1 MQRTCVGW
9 PARSVRSLRYHGTV
23 LCLADSAPNFT
34 ANRSLVAPPPSGI
47 CYFAPNICSSLPW
60 WRLPLS
66 GGQKGQLE
74 LGEGFKVSEMPR
86 EVPIPDSSICKRY
99 FPSPQTKAAVVD
111 CEPGAE
117 RSRQTH
123 RGERRARQHPPASL
137 SASRQ
142 GEVMTDNGPTNLV
155 LRYLRDI
162 DGKLDRL
169 QVGVNDLQSR
179 VTVNS
184 RLDRFEARLDQI
196 ERRLGLCKASS

>member
-47 CYFAPNICSSLPW
+47 CYFTPNICSSLPW

-86 EVPIPDSSICKRY
+86 EDAIFCGSGPSLTLRFARDISQVPRRKPQWSIVNLVPSAPDKRIEASDVPDSIRRQAY
-99 FPSPQTKAAVVD
+99 RHLGKA
-111 CEPGAE
+111 
-117 RSRQTH
+117 RS
-123 RGERRARQHPPASL
+123 
-137 SASRQ
+137 
-142 GEVMTDNGPTNLV
+142 
-155 LRYLRDI
+155 
-162 DGKLDRL
+162 
-169 QVGVNDLQSR
+169 
-179 VTVNS
+179 
-184 RLDRFEARLDQI
+184 
-196 ERRLGLCKASS
+196 

>member
-60 WRLPLS
+60 WRLPFS

-86 EVPIPDSSICKRY
+86 EDAIFLREWPIPNASTRRRN
-99 FPSPQTKAAVVD
+99 FRTPAPKATAYHCD
-111 CEPGAE
+111 AQAATQPPARPGA
-117 RSRQTH
+117 
-123 RGERRARQHPPASL
+123 RRAP
-137 SASRQ
+137 
-142 GEVMTDNGPTNLV
+142 
-155 LRYLRDI
+155 YL
-162 DGKLDRL
+162 
-169 QVGVNDLQSR
+169 
-179 VTVNS
+179 
-184 RLDRFEARLDQI
+184 
-196 ERRLGLCKASS
+196 